1 MTLKQTKLNRT
12 ILTLCLTIG
21 LSAVSSSAHATII
34 RLRRTATVDKA
45 LIHLGDVADV
55 FADSELAAVDL
66 QQITLSTSPIPGN
79 STRLKI
85 DQIRSRLLKFNV
97 EVGGLEF
104 QGSSVVLVTRRGQLQ
119 KSAVSSPRTTLAGA
133 TMTRSTLA
141 GAAGRVA
148 APRPF
153 RQTELTNHSN
163 ISPRSISNLRDV
175 STADIRLA
183 DTVIHDLVR
192 DYLTEWA
199 PDWGTPIIRP
209 LLAIPTVPTILS
221 ARSGNLKIVDGK
233 QVSDDVFQLTVAV
246 PTGEAASTPGLP
258 AAAATPVVK
267 NVDVRVR
274 VTRRPK
280 VLAARRSIQQ
290 GQMIRESDLEW
301 REVDD
306 LRNGTAEPETLI
318 GMEARR
324 AIRQGDFV
332 KLSSVKPPTLIKRD
346 DVVKVAVTLGNIQA
360 IRKMKARSDG
370 ILHDVIQLVP
380 LDGSNK
386 DTLVVRVTGKSQAEP
401 IDFVSDDDKTRI
413 RLASNEDRVD
423 RRRD

>member
-1 MTLKQTKLNRT
+1 MTLKQT

-21 LSAVSSSAHATII
+21 LSAVASSTHATIV
-34 RLRRTATVDKA
+34 RLHSSATVDKA

-55 FADSELAAVDL
+55 FADDELAAAEL

-79 STRLKI
+79 STRLKL

-104 QGSSVVLVTRRGQLQ
+104 QGSSIVLVTRRGQLQ
-119 KSAVSSPRTTLAGA
+119 TSAVASTRTTLAGVATTRTTLAGA
-133 TMTRSTLA
+133 TN
-141 GAAGRVA
+141 RVA

-153 RQTELTNHSN
+153 RQTELTGHS
-163 ISPRSISNLRDV
+163 STSLQTTTNLRDI

-192 DYLTEWA
+192 DYLAEWA

-221 ARSGNLKIVDGK
+221 ARSGNLKIVAGK
-233 QVSDDVFQLTVAV
+233 LVSDDIFQLTVAV
-246 PTGEAASTPGLP
+246 PTGEASLTTATSPATGTATAAVST
-258 AAAATPVVK
+258 TPVVK

-280 VLAARRSIQQ
+280 VLAARRSIAQ
-290 GQMIRESDLEW
+290 GQMIREADLEW

-306 LRNGTAEPETLI
+306 LRNGTSEPETLV

-324 AIRQGDFV
+324 TIRQGDFV
-332 KLSSVKPPTLIKRD
+332 KISSVKPPTLIKRD
-346 DVVKVAVTLGNIQA
+346 DVVKVTVTFGNIQA
-360 IRKMKARSDG
+360 VRKMKARSDG

-386 DTLVVRVTGKSQAEP
+386 DTLVVRVTGKGQAKP
-401 IDFVSDDDKTRI
+401 LDFESDDDDDTRL
-413 RLASNEDRVD
+413 RLTANEG
-423 RRRD
+423 